1 MLTAIKTEM
10 QLKSYWITV
19 REHWPWAQF
28 SSSPDKADDIPGTV
42 TQERDE
48 KLEGTVVLRWPEP
61 HHPNGLILMYEIKY
75 RLGTEVSVTTNSYT
89 IKK

>member
-1 MLTAIKTEM
+1 M
-10 QLKSYWITV
+10 QLKSYWITCKKV
-19 REHWPWAQF
+19 LALSTVMF
-28 SSSPDKADDIPGTV
+28 FPDKADDIPSTV

-48 KLEGTVVLRWPEP
+48 KGIGTVLLRWPEP

-75 RLGTEVSVTTNSYT
+75 RLGTEVSATTNSYT